1 MKDTKIVLKIW
12 QIILITA
19 VPLIIMTIA
28 VLFALS
34 LHNKAANPIEPTE
47 TLETTEPSGS
57 VADTDKDFEKVYRYY
72 FGSAPKDEYPGLLY
86 DYYEEN
92 DISFGM
98 IQLDYLVRTNIMEIS
113 SETAY
118 ALGDEMSGDLGRL
131 FTGISVLKKGDVY
144 AGAILIDARSD
155 EEHLEEELQF
165 LEMSGYSYVGTID
178 DDGNM
183 TDSFVESTL
192 EKVDR
197 EYADP
202 SQLKLYDNNNS
213 PIHCMEIDGL
223 SFYVYTFTVIEKDY
237 EFTIYADYMGETTT
251 LMTYDDLV
259 SFLKGDINMKD

>member
-1 MKDTKIVLKIW
+1 MKDKKIVMKSW
-12 QIILITA
+12 HIILITA
-19 VPLIIMTIA
+19 VPLIVITIA
-28 VLFALS
+28 VIFAFS
-34 LHNKAANPIEPTE
+34 LHNKAVNSIEPANIQETSDSSESTE
-47 TLETTEPSGS
+47 AINT
-57 VADTDKDFEKVYRYY
+57 AFEKVYRYY
-72 FGSAPKDEYPGLLY
+72 FGNAPKDEFPSLLY

-92 DISFGM
+92 NVSFGM
-98 IQLDYLVRTNIMEIS
+98 IQLDYLVRTNIMDIS
-113 SETAY
+113 SEAAS
-118 ALGDEMSGDLGRL
+118 ALGDEMDGDLGRL
-131 FTGISVLKKGDVY
+131 FTGISVLKKDDIY
-144 AGAILIDARSD
+144 ACVILLDARSD

-202 SQLKLYDNNNS
+202 AQLKLYDNNDS
-213 PIHCMEIDGL
+213 PIHRMEIDGL
-223 SFYVYTFTVIEKDY
+223 DFYVYTFTVIEKDY
-237 EFTIYADYMGETTT
+237 EFAIYADYMGEIIP